1 MFTLNP
7 FREDTMTPLRQ
18 RMIHDLQLRGYAN
31 RTVEAYVRAVAQL
44 AQFHHASPDQLT
56 EEQIRQYLLHLSTI
70 QKVARGT
77 HTIAL
82 CGLKFFYQQTLA
94 RPWTVLNVAR
104 PKGEKKL
111 PVVLSREEVWRILG
125 AVRIPVYRVC
135 LTTIYACGLRL
146 MEGARLQVPDVDGAR
161 RLLHIHGKGGKDRYV
176 PLPDATLELLRDHW
190 RTDRNPR
197 WLFPTGTRSH
207 VASLHDAAVGHI
219 SRASLQSA
227 FVRAVKHSGVH
238 KRAHVHTLRHSYATH
253 LLEAGVN
260 LRLIQEYLG
269 HTSPR
274 TTAIYTHLT
283 RELRDAA
290 LEPINGLMPAR

>member
-1 MFTLNP
+1 
-7 FREDTMTPLRQ
+7 
-18 RMIHDLQLRGYAN
+18 MIQDLQLRGYAD
-31 RTVEAYVRAVAQL
+31 RTIEAYVHAVAQL
-44 AQFHHASPDQLT
+44 AKFYHASPDGLT
-56 EEQIRQYLLHLSTI
+56 EEQIREYLLYLSTVK
-70 QKVARGT
+70 KVARAT

-82 CGLKFFYQQTLA
+82 CGIKFFYQQTL
-94 RPWTVLNVAR
+94 RRDWTVLEVAR

-111 PVVLSREEVWRILG
+111 PVVLSRDEVWRILDQ
-125 AVRIPVYRVC
+125 VRIAVYRVC

-146 MEGARLQVPDVDGAR
+146 MEGARLQVPDIDGER
-161 RLLHIHGKGGKDRYV
+161 TLLHIHGKGGKDRYV
-176 PLPDATLELLRDHW
+176 PLPGDALTLLREYW
-190 RTDRNPR
+190 RTTRNPL

-207 VASLHDAAVGHI
+207 VAPLHDPTVGHI

-227 FVRAVKHSGVH
+227 FVRAVKQSGVH

-283 RELRDAA
+283 REIRDAA
-290 LEPINGLMPAR
+290 LSPINGLMTRS